1 MIYLTVVFAELYH
14 RLEYCVNRFRT
25 PPNCS
30 SVRLMMSGRMLSIK
44 PCRLQAADEL
54 APDYERVISRAQ
66 MGDKLYAAESKLS
79 KANALFADVH
89 DVHFVKPAY
98 NIESPDEDEQR
109 DAAALLSKYPHWRLL
124 LEMVHDTTLEAEA
137 IIKELRKGI

>member
-1 MIYLTVVFAELYH
+1 MYKHNATAKDSKSLGFCWEQVIAARGSF
-14 RLEYCVNRFRT
+14 
-25 PPNCS
+25 NCET
-30 SVRLMMSGRMLSIK
+30 
-44 PCRLQAADEL
+44 ADEL

-137 IIKELRKGI
+137 IIKELRTGL